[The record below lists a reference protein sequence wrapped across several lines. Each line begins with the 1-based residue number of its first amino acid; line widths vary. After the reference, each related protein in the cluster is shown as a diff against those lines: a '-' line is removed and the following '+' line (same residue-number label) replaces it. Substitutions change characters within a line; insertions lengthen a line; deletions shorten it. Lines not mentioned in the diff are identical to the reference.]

1 MQYPQQKMQKDW
13 IQQSTSPE
21 MVKWA
26 DSFGKFLSQKG
37 TDRESEIKQLT
48 TSQLRKFFGEMR
60 RIQADFEFAKSDIPM
75 LKPKLAYSVGRS
87 YKAKFRRAETK
98 IQEFFDE
105 ISTGLSY
112 IRSDANFEA
121 DFNNFVKVV
130 EAIVAYHKYHG
141 GE

>member
-1 MQYPQQKMQKDW
+1 MTYPQTKFQKDW
-13 IQQSTSPE
+13 VQNSASAE
-21 MVKWA
+21 MVTWA
-26 DSFGKFLSQKG
+26 DSFGKFLAKKEKDDQFKPLS
-37 TDRESEIKQLT
+37 

-60 RIQADFEFAKSDIPM
+60 RIQADFDYAKSDVPM
-75 LKPKLAYSVGRS
+75 LKPKLAYSVGRA
-87 YKAKFRRAETK
+87 YKPKLRRAETR
-98 IQEFFDE
+98 IQEFFEE

-112 IRSDANFEA
+112 IRTDGHFFS